1 MSDFTKIESLS
12 EAEKGTGGSYQR
24 WSGEITAAEKELR
37 RFQEKSRKIVKMF
50 RAAEADSSL
59 TDASFERKYN
69 LFPANVNILQTSLIN
84 QVPQPTVD
92 REFKDPTD
100 DMGRVACEII
110 ERALSSH
117 NNRNFHTAELLK
129 GVVQD
134 MLVPGVGIS
143 WHTYDAD
150 IKHHGPQ
157 KVAELDPTAGLN
169 IAGQEEVEP
178 EAQSLAET
186 LEYDEVVSEQILDEY
201 VYWEDLLWSPCR
213 SYEELRWIARKTYLT
228 RDQLVKRFGKVGK
241 EVPLDYK
248 ANRTDNSVEAKNM
261 IMQQAVVYEIWDKP
275 SEKVIWFSKGLDK
288 LLGEKDDFL
297 ELDDFFPC
305 PVPLVSTVSN
315 GQYVPIPDYHYAKDQ
330 YRELNDINTRIS
342 ILVRACRLAGV
353 YDKASSQVQALLSN
367 AAENQLVPV
376 DQWAAFAE
384 KGGIKGV
391 IDWIPLDM
399 VVLTIDQLTKN
410 REDVKN
416 QIYEITGMS
425 DIIRGATKASETLGA
440 QKIKTAYASMRIQQR
455 QKNVVQY
462 CSSVFDIQA
471 QIMRKHFDI
480 AEICKLAQCDFMNE
494 DPQIIEQ
501 AKQLIKQPEFILRCR
516 VESDSLSDIDFQAEK
531 QDRME
536 YMGTITNF
544 LKEILPTMNS
554 DPIMGPFLMQL
565 LQFSLAGFKVGK
577 KFEGELDRTF
587 SALQKKLAEPQQ
599 PQPSPE
605 EQKVQGQLKLMEM
618 KGESDAK
625 LSQQKLQFGQAE
637 GQQKLQ
643 LKQQEGALKLHQ
655 TQQKAAVDQQV
666 AQQRAAVD
674 QNLGQQK
681 LAQTQ
686 NEATIQSQVKRQEF
700 AQEMEHS
707 AQKHQA
713 DMQMATAFERGGKPA
728 KEPK

>member
-1 MSDFTKIESLS
+1 MGTESYTKIDSLA
-12 EAEKGTGGSYQR
+12 EAQAKPDGPFQR
-24 WSGEITAAEKELR
+24 WIGEINAAEKELTKFR
-37 RFQEKSRKIVKMF
+37 RQGRKIVQQF
-50 RAAEADSSL
+50 RASD
-59 TDASFERKYN
+59 TDISGVDTSMERKYN
-69 LFPANVNILQTSLIN
+69 LFPANVNILATSLMN
-84 QVPQPTVD
+84 QTPQPTVD

-100 DMGRVACEII
+100 DIGRVACYIM
-110 ERALSSH
+110 ERAIASH
-117 NNRNFHTAELLK
+117 NNRNFHTADMMK
-129 GVVQD
+129 AVVQD

-143 WHTYDAD
+143 WHTYYAE
-150 IKHHGPQ
+150 IEHHAAAPIEGQEQTPN
-157 KVAELDPTAGLN
+157 DPTAGLN
-169 IAGQEEVEP
+169 LDGSEETEP
-178 EAQSLAET
+178 EKQSLAES
-186 LEYDEVVSEQILDEY
+186 LEYDEVVSEEVLDEY

-228 RDQLVKRFGKVGK
+228 RDQLVKRFGKEKGK
-241 EVPLDYK
+241 KVPLDFK
-248 ANRTDNSVEAKNM
+248 PQKNDNSVESKNM

-275 SEKVIWFSKGLDK
+275 SEKVFWVSKGFDELLD
-288 LLGEKDDFL
+288 EKDDFL

-315 GQYVPIPDYHYAKDQ
+315 GTYIPVPDFHYAKDQ

-342 ILVRACRLAGV
+342 LLVRACRLVGA
-353 YDKASSQVQALLSN
+353 YDKASPQLAAILSN

-391 IDWIPLDM
+391 IDWVPLDM
-399 VVLTIDQLTKN
+399 VVACIDQLLKN

-471 QIMRKHFDI
+471 QLMRKHFDI
-480 AEICKLAQCDFMNE
+480 AEIAKLAQVDFMNE
-494 DPQIIEQ
+494 DQQVVQQ
-501 AKQLIKQPEFILRCR
+501 ALQLIKQPDFILRCK

-587 SALQKKLAEPQQ
+587 AALQKKLAQPQQ
-599 PQPSPE
+599 PQPDPE
-605 EQKVQGQLKLMEM
+605 QQKVEGQLKLMEA
-618 KGESDAK
+618 KGNQIAQQG
-625 LSQQKLQFGQAE
+625 QQKLQLRQAE

-643 LKQQEGALKLHQ
+643 LKSQEGQVKLQ
-655 TQQKAAVDQQV
+655 QVVQKANVDKQV
-666 AQQRAAVD
+666 GD
-674 QNLGQQK
+674 QK
-681 LAQTQ
+681 LQ
-686 NEATIQSQVKRQEF
+686 ATATAAGFEDQIARREF
-700 AQEMEHS
+700 AREMEHS
-707 AQKHQA
+707 ALKDQQNA
-713 DMQMATAFERGGKPA
+713 AMGTAFDRGGRNGP
-728 KEPK
+728 